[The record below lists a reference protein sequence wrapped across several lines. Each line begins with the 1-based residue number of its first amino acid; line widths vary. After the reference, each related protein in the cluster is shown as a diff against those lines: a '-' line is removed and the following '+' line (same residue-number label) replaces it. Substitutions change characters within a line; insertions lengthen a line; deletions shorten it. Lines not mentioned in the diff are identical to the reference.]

1 MIKKSKSRISR
12 SVAHRKL
19 FKLLRAK
26 NEHRELLEARIVPVN
41 TVCLKNG
48 GGERGRGRGSRG
60 DTLVSKIYVI
70 AYMDG
75 RKH

>member
-1 MIKKSKSRISR
+1 M
-12 SVAHRKL
+12 AHRKL

-48 GGERGRGRGSRG
+48 GGERGRGGEEG
-60 DTLVSKIYVI
+60 DPVVI
-70 AYMDG
+70 LLL
-75 RKH
+75 RKYT